1 MGSSQTKMVAYLQQ
15 YRSSWPQGQSIT
27 PSQMWFADIHLFS
40 PQCKGDLETVFFARM
55 GFFTILVVKTEED
68 EEEEEEAA
76 HSPHPISS
84 LWSSQSK
91 WPSHRQSTGMH
102 LVPSHW
108 NPLVHTMHNTFTKKR
123 GNKYRFFLFFFSY
136 LHNVHWL
143 RFYILFLFFLLF
155 LYPSFF
161 FFICF
166 LSIFCSKFSN
176 CSTNA
181 RKKKEK
187 NREWQMGFDS
197 GSIVNPLCYYCSF
210 RSFSTHFC
218 LVIIN
223 TRMLILNQALRGI
236 LISYE

>member
-1 MGSSQTKMVAYLQQ
+1 MVAYLQQ

-108 NPLVHTMHNTFTKKR
+108 NPLVHTVHNTFTKKR
-123 GNKYRFFLFFFSY
+123 GNKYRFFLFFFLTYTMYIGFVSI
-136 LHNVHWL
+136 
-143 RFYILFLFFLLF
+143 FYF
-155 LYPSFF
+155 SFF
-161 FFICF
+161 FYFYTLLFFF
-166 LSIFCSKFSN
+166 LSVSSPFFVQNFQIA
-176 CSTNA
+176 A
-181 RKKKEK
+181 RMREK
-187 NREWQMGFDS
+187 RKRKIENGKWV
-197 GSIVNPLCYYCSF
+197 SIRARLWTRC
-210 RSFSTHFC
+210 
-218 LVIIN
+218 VIIAAFDHF
-223 TRMLILNQALRGI
+223 RLIFA
-236 LISYE
+236 SW

>member
-1 MGSSQTKMVAYLQQ
+1 MMSYLQQ

-55 GFFTILVVKTEED
+55 GFFTILVLKAGED
-68 EEEEEEAA
+68 EEGEEEAA

-108 NPLVHTMHNTFTKKR
+108 NPLVHTVYNTFTKKR
-123 GNKYRFFLFFFSY
+123 VTSIIFFFFLPTTYIDF
-136 LHNVHWL
+136 LL
-143 RFYILFLFFLLF
+143 ILFLSLL
-155 LYPSFF
+155 SFSF
-161 FFICF
+161 YLCTPCS

-181 RKKKEK
+181 KKERK
-187 NREWQMGFDS
+187 RKEKKW
-197 GSIVNPLCYYCSF
+197 
-210 RSFSTHFC
+210 
-218 LVIIN
+218 
-223 TRMLILNQALRGI
+223 
-236 LISYE
+236 EK

>member
-1 MGSSQTKMVAYLQQ
+1 MVAYLQQ

-108 NPLVHTMHNTFTKKR
+108 NPLVHTVHNTFTKKR
-123 GNKYRFFLFFFSY
+123 GIVTSIVFFFFFFLPTQCTLAS
-136 LHNVHWL
+136 
-143 RFYILFLFFLLF
+143 F
-155 LYPSFF
+155 LYFISLFSFISIPFFF